1 MQNEEVINSMAKN
14 DTEVIVQISADVKD
28 LKQGLQETRQM
39 IEQES
44 RKWDSAIDQSSQ
56 HMSNSFAKALDVNRL
71 KDWGIQAAKAMID
84 FGMQCV
90 NAASDLEEVQNVV
103 DVTFGDSASQ
113 IDAWAKTAISQFGLT
128 ETKAKQFA
136 STLGAMMKSSG
147 LAGNEIVE
155 MSESLAGLAA
165 DMASFYN
172 LDFDTAF
179 QKIRSGIAG
188 ETEPLK
194 QLGINMSQANLQAFA
209 LEKGITKALDKMSQ
223 GEMVML
229 RYQYLMQA
237 TADAQGDF
245 ARTSDGFANSQ
256 RLLSANLEAIQTKLG
271 QAFIPILA
279 NATTAVNDFL
289 AGLVQE
295 RPRTVLDDFADINL
309 KTEEKLKE
317 IEKTAEQAEILIST
331 LGKISAPD
339 TNLTDFIGGLSGSIG
354 GLDSALQKAKEGNVT
369 GALSDLAD
377 ALSKELGGSPE
388 QWQTLLGAVAD
399 KLPSAKDATLDDNGQ
414 TAAFLAAAA
423 AAADDLGGD
432 YSTLWGNLLSAI
444 GENAGAVVTA
454 LANAGTPGQTL
465 SAIAEGANK
474 LSNSAPGTWSA
485 VLGSLTSINGLE
497 NIFGED
503 AGKGVASMAE
513 ALSGNAPDE
522 TKAEAWKTLI
532 TTLSENAEAL
542 SSLTGKDAE
551 GTKEW
556 LKGIAD
562 EASKLK
568 PEDADAWD
576 KLLGTLVG
584 GLGGGEKSSEFV
596 QGMAQEFLAMGT
608 ESEFARQGLLALSF
622 SSDEIKDKQAQW
634 LEVCKRLTQT
644 IPGLSS
650 IINTN
655 TGEVKGG
662 TTAVENYVKSWQDAQ
677 TTLIMLESIASKRRA
692 LVAEFDMLPI
702 LKVNM
707 EEAKAAVEQARK
719 ELEGI
724 ADFNPETG
732 YAIANG
738 SNNAQV
744 AAFNKLVD
752 SAIEAE
758 DAFNEANDAFVE
770 ADAKL
775 RKQSEAAMQLQGQL
789 DGVSEGAKDAG
800 AAMAESFTD
809 EQIKKA
815 TEAIT
820 NMKDATKAL
829 KDYTDQ
835 VFNSTKKS
843 LESTLGGFNR
853 MVDPFEQARKKVEDL
868 GTQLNNFKG
877 TADEKNK
884 LNILYTD
891 AQNAIPT
898 IQNLNEALQS
908 QLNFLNDYYDNIA
921 KMKALGY
928 SDDVIAMVSDGSAQ
942 SAAYAKAL
950 ADTKAGDPNVAEINK
965 KVQDIQQKTTE
976 LTGTLTENKLKV
988 DEKAQE
994 LTDTW
999 AVAVANLD
1007 QYIGAKENTTKTVDG
1022 IVEAL
1027 GEGKEKVRSE
1037 VQSIIDMLTELSNA
1051 SYTVPNVN
1059 LTNFGTGGGNGL
1071 TVNVHSVTTLD
1082 GRTLSNSV
1090 SQHQADEL
1098 NQMNRSGGV
1107 LE

>member
-1 MQNEEVINSMAKN
+1 MNKKYILPIFMILSGCGTIFSGSTQDMSFDSNVKGVEIYVSGIKACKTPCVYPLDKGSGNIIITAKKKGYEEQQ
-14 DTEVIVQISADVKD
+14 QI
-28 LKQGLQETRQM
+28 LKT
-39 IEQES
+39 
-44 RKWDSAIDQSSQ
+44 KFNNFAILNLTGWPSW
-56 HMSNSFAKALDVNRL
+56 L
-71 KDWGIQAAKAMID
+71 
-84 FGMQCV
+84 
-90 NAASDLEEVQNVV
+90 V
-103 DVTFGDSASQ
+103 DVATGGMWQYKQDGVY
-113 IDAWAKTAISQFGLT
+113 IDMEKP
-128 ETKAKQFA
+128 TKNYA
-136 STLGAMMKSSG
+136 
-147 LAGNEIVE
+147 
-155 MSESLAGLAA
+155 
-165 DMASFYN
+165 
-172 LDFDTAF
+172 
-179 QKIRSGIAG
+179 
-188 ETEPLK
+188 
-194 QLGINMSQANLQAFA
+194 
-209 LEKGITKALDKMSQ
+209 
-223 GEMVML
+223 
-229 RYQYLMQA
+229 
-237 TADAQGDF
+237 
-245 ARTSDGFANSQ
+245 
-256 RLLSANLEAIQTKLG
+256 
-271 QAFIPILA
+271 
-279 NATTAVNDFL
+279 
-289 AGLVQE
+289 
-295 RPRTVLDDFADINL
+295 
-309 KTEEKLKE
+309 KLKE
-317 IEKTAEQAEILIST
+317 IKKTAEQAEILIST

-369 GALSDLAD
+369 GALSDLAA

-399 KLPSAKDATLDDNGQ
+399 KLPAAKDATLDDNGQ
-414 TAAFLAAAA
+414 TAAFMAAAA

-444 GENAGAVVTA
+444 GDNAGAVVTA

-485 VLGSLTSINGLE
+485 VLGSLSSINGLE
-497 NIFGED
+497 NIFNKD
-503 AGKGVASMAE
+503 AGAGVASMAE
-513 ALSGNAPDE
+513 ALSGNGPDKD
-522 TKAEAWKTLI
+522 KAEAWKTLI

-542 SSLTGKDAE
+542 SSLTGESAA

-576 KLLGTLVG
+576 KLFGTFLG
-584 GLGGGEKSSEFV
+584 GLGGGEKSGEFL
-596 QGMAQEFLAMGT
+596 QGMAQEFLSMGA
-608 ESEFARQGLLALSF
+608 ESEVARQGLLALGYSTE
-622 SSDEIKDKQAQW
+622 EIDFKQAEW
-634 LEVCKRLTQT
+634 LETCKRLVQT

-650 IINTN
+650 VIDVN
-655 TGEVKGG
+655 TGRVNGG
-662 TTAVENYVKSWQDAQ
+662 TVAVEEYVKQWQDAQ
-677 TTLIMLESIASKRRA
+677 TAMIMMDAIAQKQSA
-692 LVAEFDMLPI
+692 LVTEYSFLPK

-707 EEAKAAVEQARK
+707 DQAKQAVEQARK
-719 ELEGI
+719 ELEEQGVQ
-724 ADFNPETG
+724 FNEFDM
-732 YAIANG
+732 AIANG
-738 SNNAQV
+738 KNNALV
-744 AAFNKLVD
+744 AEYTDLMDK
-752 SAIEAE
+752 AIEAE
-758 DAFNEANDAFVE
+758 DEYNRHKVDYDKAKDGLQQE
-770 ADAKL
+770 ADAVYQVYGNMVDL
-775 RKQSEAAMQLQGQL
+775 T
-789 DGVSEGAKDAG
+789 GATGDAG
-800 AAMAESFTD
+800 KAMEKAFTQ
-809 EQIKKA
+809 EQITKA

-853 MVDPFEQARKKVEDL
+853 MVDPFEQAKKKVVDL
-868 GTQLNNFKG
+868 KTQLNDFDGK
-877 TADEKNK
+877 ASEKNK
-884 LNILYTD
+884 LKVLLTD
-891 AQNAIPT
+891 AENAIPT

-908 QLNFLNDYYDNIA
+908 QLDFLNDYYDNIA
-921 KMKALGY
+921 KMKAAGY

-950 ADTKAGDPNVAEINK
+950 AEAGANDPRVAEINK

-1022 IVEAL
+1022 IIEAL

-1082 GRTLSNSV
+1082 GRTLTNSV
-1090 SQHQADEL
+1090 SQHQADQL

>member
-1 MQNEEVINSMAKN
+1 MHWQNEEVINSMAKN

-113 IDAWAKTAISQFGLT
+113 IDAWAKTAINQFGLT

-136 STLGAMMKSSG
+136 STMGAMMKSSG

-179 QKIRSGIAG
+179 QKIRSGISG
-188 ETEPLK
+188 EQEPLK
-194 QLGINMSQANLQAFA
+194 QLGINMSQANLASFA

-279 NATTAVNDFL
+279 SATTAVNDFL
-289 AGLVQE
+289 TGLVQE
-295 RPRTVLDDFADINL
+295 RPRTVLDDFADIDL

-339 TNLTDFIGGLSGSIG
+339 TNLTEFISGLSGSIG
-354 GLDSALQKAKEGNVT
+354 GLDGALQKAKEGNVT
-369 GALSDLAD
+369 GALSDLAT
-377 ALSKELGGSPE
+377 ALSQELGGSPE
-388 QWQTLLGAVAD
+388 QWQTLLGAVAE
-399 KLPSAKDATLDDNGQ
+399 KLPAAKDATLDDNGQ
-414 TAAFLAAAA
+414 TAAFLQAAA

-465 SAIAEGANK
+465 AAIAEGANK

-497 NIFGED
+497 NIFGKD
-503 AGKGVASMAE
+503 AGAGVASMAE
-513 ALSGNAPDE
+513 ALSGNAPDK

-584 GLGGGEKSSEFV
+584 GFGGGEKGGEFV

-608 ESEFARQGLLALSF
+608 ESEFARQGLLALGYSTE
-622 SSDEIKDKQAQW
+622 EIESKQAEW
-634 LEVCKRLTQT
+634 LEICKRLVQT
-644 IPGLSS
+644 IPGLSE
-650 IINTN
+650 IINTQ

-662 TTAVENYVKSWQDAQ
+662 ADAVRQYIDEWQQGQEKLLYWKAYYAKRDAQ
-677 TTLIMLESIASKRRA
+677 IEQESQLRILE
-692 LVAEFDMLPI
+692 
-702 LKVNM
+702 
-707 EEAKAAVEQARK
+707 
-719 ELEGI
+719 
-724 ADFNPETG
+724 
-732 YAIANG
+732 
-738 SNNAQV
+738 
-744 AAFNKLVD
+744 
-752 SAIEAE
+752 IE
-758 DAFNEANDAFVE
+758 
-770 ADAKL
+770 
-775 RKQSEAAMQLQGQL
+775 
-789 DGVSEGAKDAG
+789 AG
-800 AAMAESFTD
+800 AAQIAYDRARQQHPEFATAGGQALAKGEFGQEGREYLKVWQNVTEAQKRLTAAREAMAGVDQQLADEKQYLIDKYGEEEQAATAAGEATAQVFTT
-809 EQIKKA
+809 EQINNAK
-815 TEAIT
+815 EAIT
-820 NMKDATKAL
+820 ELESATKAL

-835 VFNSTKKS
+835 VFNSTKKA
-843 LESTLGGFNR
+843 LEGTLGGFNR
-853 MVDPFEQARKKVEDL
+853 MVDPFEQAKKKVVDL
-868 GTQLNNFKG
+868 KTQLNDFDGK
-877 TADEKNK
+877 ASEKNK
-884 LNILYTD
+884 LKVLLTD

-898 IQNLNEALQS
+898 IENLNSALQS
-908 QLNFLNDYYDNIA
+908 QLDFLNKYYDNIA
-921 KMKALGY
+921 KMKAAGY

-950 ADTKAGDPNVAEINK
+950 AEAGANDPRVAEINK

-1051 SYTVPNVN
+1051 NYTIPNVN

-1071 TVNVHSVTTLD
+1071 IVNVHSVTTLD

-1090 SQHQADEL
+1090 SQHQADQL

>member
-1 MQNEEVINSMAKN
+1 MAKN
-14 DTEVIVQISADVKD
+14 DTEVIVQISADMKD

-113 IDAWAKTAISQFGLT
+113 IDAWAKTAINQFGLT

-179 QKIRSGIAG
+179 QKIRSGISG

-289 AGLVQE
+289 TGLVQE

-339 TNLTDFIGGLSGSIG
+339 TDLTGFISGLSGSIG

-414 TAAFLAAAA
+414 TAAFLTAAA

-432 YSTLWGNLLSAI
+432 YSALWGNLLSAI

-485 VLGSLTSINGLE
+485 VLGSLTSIDGLE
-497 NIFGED
+497 NIFGKD
-503 AGKGVASMAE
+503 AGAGVKSLAE
-513 ALSGNAPDE
+513 ALSGNGPDKD
-522 TKAEAWKTLI
+522 KAEAWKTLI

-542 SSLTGKDAE
+542 SSLTGDSAQ
-551 GTKEW
+551 GTKDW
-556 LKGIAD
+556 LEKIQEA
-562 EASKLK
+562 ASKLK
-568 PEDADAWD
+568 PDDAKAWQD
-576 KLLGTLVG
+576 LFGTFLG
-584 GLGGGEKSSEFV
+584 GLGGGEKSEEFL
-596 QGMAQEFLAMGT
+596 QGMAQEFLVMGS
-608 ESEFARQGLLALSF
+608 ESEVARQGLLALYGST
-622 SSDEIKDKQAQW
+622 DEVESKQAQW
-634 LEVCKRLTQT
+634 LETCRRLVQT
-644 IPGLSS
+644 MPGLNT
-650 IINTN
+650 IINTQ

-662 TTAVENYVKSWQDAQ
+662 VTAIQEYTKEYEKMQKAMIAQDALKEMRTVLAKKQ
-677 TTLIMLESIASKRRA
+677 TVLFTYELDTKQAEAALEKF
-692 LVAEFDMLPI
+692 E
-702 LKVNM
+702 
-707 EEAKAAVEQARK
+707 K
-719 ELEGI
+719 EH
-724 ADFNPETG
+724 PELANEYNNG
-732 YAIANG
+732 GAWDIANRASSWLFPDEDAKKYVELISNVNKAKESFKQQSDAVDEAANRVAFAEG
-738 SNNAQV
+738 EINKLTEGMGDLADGAKEAGDATAQVFTTEQINNA
-744 AAFNKLVD
+744 K
-752 SAIEAE
+752 
-758 DAFNEANDAFVE
+758 
-770 ADAKL
+770 
-775 RKQSEAAMQLQGQL
+775 
-789 DGVSEGAKDAG
+789 
-800 AAMAESFTD
+800 
-809 EQIKKA
+809 
-815 TEAIT
+815 EAIT
-820 NMKDATKAL
+820 ELESATKAL

-835 VFNSTKKS
+835 VFNSTKKA
-843 LESTLGGFNR
+843 LEGTLGGFNR
-853 MVDPFEQARKKVEDL
+853 MVDPFEQARKKVVDL
-868 GTQLNNFKG
+868 KTQLNDFDGK
-877 TADEKNK
+877 ASEKNK
-884 LNILYTD
+884 LKVLLTD

-898 IQNLNEALQS
+898 IQNLNEALES
-908 QLNFLNDYYDNIA
+908 QLKFLNDYYDNIA
-921 KMKALGY
+921 KMKAAGY

-950 ADTKAGDPNVAEINK
+950 AEAGANDPRVAEINK

-1007 QYIGAKENTTKTVDG
+1007 QYIGAKENTTRTLDG

-1051 SYTVPNVN
+1051 SYTIPNVN

-1090 SQHQADEL
+1090 SQHQADQL

-1107 LE
+1107 LTE